1 MCKYNVDKLPQLF
14 HVLRGE
20 ISLRDSFS
28 PLTLSETLRLGSE
41 GQQYVSIL
49 WEIPEAHIQGNNSNE
64 VDLVVDKH

>member
-28 PLTLSETLRLGSE
+28 PLTLSEALRLGSE
-41 GQQYVSIL
+41 GQQEVSKFL
-49 WEIPEAHIQGNNSNE
+49 S
-64 VDLVVDKH
+64 

>member
-28 PLTLSETLRLGSE
+28 PLTLSEALRLGSE
-41 GQQYVSIL
+41 RQQYVSIL
-49 WEIPEAHIQGNNSNE
+49 LEIPEAQTQGNNSKE